1 MDKKLIFLNS
11 LNYICITD
19 KNLIFLIDR
28 NSINHDCI
36 EKEKKRSLSTAEHV
50 NNPWS
55 NKKN

>member
-36 EKEKKRSLSTAEHV
+36 EKEKKELV
-50 NNPWS
+50 NS
-55 NKKN
+55 RTC